1 MRMKLSIL
9 AITMGL
15 VLVGAVGWQVSMA
28 QEADYILAHE
38 DVFGDLRRPQ
48 VSFSHETH
56 AESLEKNGC
65 GVCHHT
71 PDDNTGQLVY
81 SEGEE
86 TDCKEC
92 HDLQEEAGIPALR
105 EAFHGSCTDC
115 HRNQIKSGTLKS
127 GPTTCGGCHRKS

>member
-1 MRMKLSIL
+1 MKLSIL

-71 PDDNTGQLVY
+71 PTI
-81 SEGEE
+81 
-86 TDCKEC
+86 
-92 HDLQEEAGIPALR
+92 IPVSSFTAR
-105 EAFHGSCTDC
+105 EKRPAA
-115 HRNQIKSGTLKS
+115 RNAMIY
-127 GPTTCGGCHRKS
+127 RKKPASQP